1 VHIGAAVTRGRNKGV
16 EQRSKT
22 TANSF
27 YNQSP
32 QETKEKSKQKHL
44 RHWVRN
50 PVELH
55 RKGISP
61 IIATVILV
69 LIAVAAGVMLWL
81 WVSGFT
87 SAMPAEQQAL
97 NERIRI
103 DAVKVEDRS
112 GGNKDVTIYVRNIGK
127 TDVAIGAAYIL
138 DTSNTIIASNT
149 TIRSKSIPPISPGSV
164 EEVEV
169 EVSSV
174 QLRSG
179 YAYVAK
185 VVTINGVETTYTFVA
200 P

>member
-1 VHIGAAVTRGRNKGV
+1 
-16 EQRSKT
+16 
-22 TANSF
+22 
-27 YNQSP
+27 
-32 QETKEKSKQKHL
+32 
-44 RHWVRN
+44 
-50 PVELH
+50 VELH
-55 RKGISP
+55 RKGVSP

-87 SAMPAEQQAL
+87 STMSAEQQAL

-103 DAVKVEDRS
+103 DAVKVES
-112 GGNKDVTIYVRNIGK
+112 GSSGNKDVTIYVRNIGK

-138 DTSNTIIASNT
+138 DTSNIIIASNT
-149 TIRSKSIPPISPGSV
+149 STQSMPLISPGGV
-164 EEVEV
+164 GEVK
-169 EVSSV
+169 VSSV
-174 QLRSG
+174 SLRSG